1 MHRSQSKQVA
11 EPSVKPEEGV
21 CDALRESQTH
31 ESSDKRDRLLLV
43 RAVVLNSGFK
53 VESPGK
59 FELVPRAAQVRSR
72 SEAEAGV
79 LLQ

>member
-1 MHRSQSKQVA
+1 MA

-43 RAVVLNSGFK
+43 RAVVLNSGFSLK
-53 VESPGK
+53 T
-59 FELVPRAAQVRSR
+59 
-72 SEAEAGV
+72 
-79 LLQ
+79 LQNI